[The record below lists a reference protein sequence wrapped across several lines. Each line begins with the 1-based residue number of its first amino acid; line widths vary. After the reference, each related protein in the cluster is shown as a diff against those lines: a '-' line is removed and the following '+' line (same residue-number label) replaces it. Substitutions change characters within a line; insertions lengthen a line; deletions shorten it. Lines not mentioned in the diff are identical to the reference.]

1 MTGSNDYSEIFYTF
15 TIFSGGLFH
24 LHSPFKIKTYSKG
37 SKTISSNFVLPLE
50 IGFSLLFMINH
61 VIGIENIS
69 LSLVTE
75 L

>member
-1 MTGSNDYSEIFYTF
+1 MTGSNDYSEIIYTF
-15 TIFSGGLFH
+15 IIFSGSLFH
-24 LHSPFKIKTYSKG
+24 LHSPFNIKTYCKD
-37 SKTISSNFVLPLE
+37 SKTISLNFVLSLG